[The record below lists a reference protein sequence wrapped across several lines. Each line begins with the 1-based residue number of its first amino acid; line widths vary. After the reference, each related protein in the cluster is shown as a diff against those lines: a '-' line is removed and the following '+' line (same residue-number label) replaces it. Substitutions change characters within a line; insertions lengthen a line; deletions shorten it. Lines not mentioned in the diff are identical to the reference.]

1 MLEKN
6 DQMLNI
12 VPVAPEDKLE
22 KNIEFGFEHELF
34 EAEKIEQNNSFDNI
48 NSALIKTYGK
58 KVFKLNP
65 YKDLNPV
72 SIENVNIQ
80 LNDSIFAIYDT
91 NNGLHFFNKELD
103 YHEIYNFN
111 L

>member
-1 MLEKN
+1 
-6 DQMLNI
+6 MLNI

-58 KVFKLNP
+58 KVFKL
-65 YKDLNPV
+65 KK
-72 SIENVNIQ
+72 SIQKSSIRFATRVAHNVNLIWGR
-80 LNDSIFAIYDT
+80 F
-91 NNGLHFFNKELD
+91 
-103 YHEIYNFN
+103 HEG
-111 L
+111 